1 MNHIKIIKADQEH
14 EQALIRLMELM
25 DNDPVEESI
34 ENDELDLLALLIERY
49 EEQNFPMDISDPID
63 AIKFRMDQMNLK
75 NKDLVPYQG
84 DE

>member
-1 MNHIKIIKADQEH
+1 MNHIKIIKTDQEH
-14 EQALIRLMELM
+14 EQ
-25 DNDPVEESI
+25 
-34 ENDELDLLALLIERY
+34 ALLIERY
-49 EEQNFPMDISDPID
+49 EEQNFPMDIPDPID